1 MRRAVISQW
10 GVTDGDGQHD
20 IMHSVLLLFFFDA
33 WLSVVS
39 IIVFDIHLIFSH
51 LPPQE
56 ATYRQVLH
64 GHVGCRDL
72 ESSP

>member
-20 IMHSVLLLFFFDA
+20 IMHSVLLLFFFDV
-33 WLSVVS
+33 WLSFFC

-51 LPPQE
+51 LRPQE